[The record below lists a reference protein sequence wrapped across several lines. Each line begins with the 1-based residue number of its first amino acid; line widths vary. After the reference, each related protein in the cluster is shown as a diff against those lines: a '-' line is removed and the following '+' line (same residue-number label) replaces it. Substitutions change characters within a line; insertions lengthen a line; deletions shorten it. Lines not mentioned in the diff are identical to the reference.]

1 MKNIVVSVQDLTK
14 IYPLYDR
21 KSDRLREAL
30 SISKKKKRHK
40 DFYALK
46 NISFEVEK
54 GECVGFVGKNGSG
67 KSTLLKTL
75 TGVLTPTTGTY
86 LTEGTISALLELG
99 AGFNAE
105 YTGIEN
111 IYLNG
116 SVLGFTREE
125 MKEKLDSILEFAD
138 IGDFIYQPVKMYS
151 SGMFVR
157 LAFAVAINV
166 EPDILI
172 VDEALSVGDI
182 FFQQKCYK
190 KFQDFKKAGKTILFV
205 THDMSSIIKYCDRA
219 FLINDGEI
227 ISEGS
232 PKSIVDQYKKL
243 IAGIDIQK
251 QEDCEEEED
260 ADSKSVKVWK
270 DHYPINPTHIEYGT
284 KQAEI
289 IDFGVFNEKD
299 AISVACEKGATYTIK
314 MKVKFHEDI
323 SEPIFALSIK
333 DIKGMELT
341 GTNTFVEGIN
351 TGNIHAGDIV
361 TVCFTQELN
370 LQGPQYFLSFGC
382 TKYANDGTLGVYHR
396 LYDMIALNMII
407 KKSSVGY
414 YDMNS
419 EIQITKE

>member
-251 QEDCEEEED
+251 QEDCEKED

-323 SEPIFALSIK
+323 AEPIFALSIK

-341 GTNTFVEGIN
+341 GTNTF
-351 TGNIHAGDIV
+351 
-361 TVCFTQELN
+361 
-370 LQGPQYFLSFGC
+370 
-382 TKYANDGTLGVYHR
+382 
-396 LYDMIALNMII
+396 
-407 KKSSVGY
+407 
-414 YDMNS
+414 
-419 EIQITKE
+419 